1 MHWVVAITFAGA
13 GLRMVWT
20 LAGSGGG
27 ATEREG
33 MEVRKVGGSIIS
45 CWKAARVSV
54 IEPQCT

>member
-27 ATEREG
+27 GTERVAI
-33 MEVRKVGGSIIS
+33 EVRKDGGSITS
-45 CWKAARVSV
+45 CWKAARVSA
-54 IEPQCT
+54 IEP